1 MKKLLNIDGGGVRV
15 YLPLLILN
23 YIEKKTNKRI
33 LDLFDYFSG
42 VSASSIILSGLL
54 IEHNVESL
62 IKIFKELAPKIFY
75 KSYYYSLSSTF
86 GMTNSKYPD
95 YYINQE
101 LEKIFGTKKISELS
115 KPFTILSYDLNKI
128 KPIQFHSHKKHHHS
142 EHIMGSSELNQ
153 DVQHLEH
160 KDYELWKI
168 IRASTAAPTYFPPMQ
183 LDNLLLVDG
192 GVVVNNLSELI
203 FINALE
209 QWGAHQDYYQLS
221 LGSGFFNKKHDGKL
235 LGIISWST
243 KILDVLFAASSAY
256 ETMATKKLSKIQN
269 LKQFHRINIELDKD
283 IGLDDYTT
291 FGLMDKIFESWLANN
306 KELLDKICDELLV

>member
-42 VSASSIILSGLL
+42 VSASSIILSCLL
-54 IEHNVESL
+54 FEHSVESI
-62 IKIFKELAPKIFY
+62 IKIFKDIAPKIFY

-115 KPFTILSYDLNKI
+115 KPFTILSYDLNKT

-142 EHIMGSSELNQ
+142 EHVMDLSESNQ
-153 DVQHLEH
+153 YVHLET
-160 KDYELWKI
+160 KDFDLWKI

-183 LDNLLLVDG
+183 IDNLLLVDG

-209 QWGAHQDYYQLS
+209 HWGTNEEYYQLS
-221 LGSGFFNKKHDGKL
+221 LGTGFFNSKHERKPSGL
-235 LGIISWST
+235 ISWST

-256 ETMATKKLSKIQN
+256 ETLATKKLSKIQN
-269 LKQFHRINIELDKD
+269 LKQFHRINLELEKD
-283 IGLDDYTT
+283 IGLDDYNT
-291 FGLMDKIFESWLANN
+291 FDLMDKIFESWLANN